1 MMSTTTVTEEQYK
14 QHLKKRCNDLLLAL
28 LGSEMLREVW
38 WVSLNKGFDSQ
49 TPADVFEKNPLAVY
63 NYIVAFAMN

>member
-1 MMSTTTVTEEQYK
+1 MTDEQYK
-14 QHLKKRCNDLLLAL
+14 QLLKKRCNDLLLAL
-28 LGSEMLREVW
+28 LGSELLREVW
-38 WVSLNKGFDSQ
+38 WVSFNKGFDGQ